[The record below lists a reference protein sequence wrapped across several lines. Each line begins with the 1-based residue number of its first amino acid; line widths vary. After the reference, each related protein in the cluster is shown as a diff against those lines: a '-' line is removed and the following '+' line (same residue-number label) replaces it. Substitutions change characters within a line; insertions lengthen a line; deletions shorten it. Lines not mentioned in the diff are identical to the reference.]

1 MRALS
6 DILKQ
11 GLVWRGGQLADA
23 GLPAVPTGFAAL
35 DAELPGGG
43 WPQGVLTEL
52 LPEHEGIGEVRALG
66 PALARI
72 TEAGRWIAWI
82 APPHL
87 PYAPALQAAGIRLE
101 RVMIVRTRSHTDT
114 LWAIE
119 QALQSNACGAVLGW
133 PQGAGSASTAA
144 SPSSFAP
151 SFAQLRR
158 LQIAAEGRPVLSLLF
173 RPPQATREASP
184 AALRLHLQSLQG
196 ELAVRI
202 VKRRGGPLAR
212 PLLLRPAS
220 VVPAARSFTDATP
233 APAPARLPRT
243 IGINAGI
250 NTGLNAGAGAPPSPV
265 MSHAVDRPG
274 LSGAAARFLPARLA
288 HG

>member
-11 GLVWRGGQLADA
+11 GLVWRAGALARSE
-23 GLPAVPTGFAAL
+23 LPVVPTGFAEL

-43 WPQGVLTEL
+43 WPAGVLTEL

-66 PALARI
+66 PALARLSGQ
-72 TEAGRWIAWI
+72 GRWIAWI

-87 PYAPALQAAGIRLE
+87 PYAPALQAAGIDLG
-101 RVMIVRTRSHTDT
+101 RVMIVRTRTGADT

-133 PQGAGSASTAA
+133 PGGTSRAS
-144 SPSSFAP
+144 AP

-158 LQIAAEGRPVLSLLF
+158 LQIAAEGSPALALMF
-173 RPPQATREASP
+173 RPPQAAHEASP

-212 PLLLRPAS
+212 PLLLRPAP
-220 VVPAARSFTDATP
+220 VVPAPRAVSRSVAQFVAPRLARP
-233 APAPARLPRT
+233 AHLSV
-243 IGINAGI
+243 
-250 NTGLNAGAGAPPSPV
+250 PSD
-265 MSHAVDRPG
+265 HAVDRPA
-274 LSGAAARFLPARLA
+274 LCGAAARFLPARLA